1 MKRLWEKNQ
10 ATPLDSVPSEDN
22 QRELRFPGL
31 ESPRVQEMAS
41 EIQELSKADSRL
53 NNFHRE
59 YFKNSLYRIAMN
71 VVFLRDALGPNDRL
85 LDLGSFGIEPALLLR
100 DLPDL
105 TLNAASYEGNVIGL
119 GEDGFFET
127 TDSRIKNTIRIDQV
141 DVERDAFPYAD
152 DSFDWV
158 TAFEILEHLRFS
170 PEPMLNEIKRVLRPG
185 GTLVL
190 STPNI
195 CSALSYLK
203 MLKGESPQECP
214 YYHSIFEYG
223 IIHPKEYSTGDLRA
237 ILEHFGFEIDILET
251 IDTSHVSDQEKVIRH
266 KIAELKA
273 ELVDQFGPE
282 FAVFDTGERM
292 IAIARN
298 VSERADGLPA
308 KIFS

>member
-1 MKRLWEKNQ
+1 MKRPWKG
-10 ATPLDSVPSEDN
+10 TGVTTVDSAPSEGN
-22 QRELRFPGL
+22 QRELQFPEFG
-31 ESPRVQEMAS
+31 SPRVREIAS

-85 LDLGSFGIEPALLLR
+85 LDIGSFGIEPALLLR

-105 TLNAASYEGNVIGL
+105 TLNAISYEGNVIGV

-127 TDSRIKNTIRIDQV
+127 TDSRIGNTVRIDQV
-141 DVERDAFPYAD
+141 DVERDPFPYAD

-170 PEPMLNEIKRVLRPG
+170 PEPMFNEIRRVLRPG
-185 GTLVL
+185 GTLAL

-214 YYHSIFEYG
+214 YYHSMFEYG
-223 IIHPKEYSTGDLRA
+223 IIHPKEYSPGDLRA
-237 ILEHFGFEIDILET
+237 ILEHFGFEIDLLTT
-251 IDTSHVSDQEKVIRH
+251 IDTSQVSDQEKVIRH

-273 ELVDQFGPE
+273 ELGDQFGPE

-298 VSERADGLPA
+298 VGERADGLPA
-308 KIFS
+308 RIFS